1 MKKFTFTLEP
11 LFNYRQRLEDFCRK
25 GFEEALGLLKEEEKK
40 IERLRELYRQSSAE
54 IDSLKEKG
62 EAPVELDIHYAYV
75 EGLKKHIADQ
85 ERILR
90 EVNLLAERKR
100 GELVEASKN
109 RKVIEAFKDKSLES
123 YNKEARRREQRESDE
138 LVTLR
143 YGRNGDEK

>member
-11 LFNYRQRLEDFCRK
+11 LFNYRQRLEDLCRK
-25 GFEEALGLLKEEEKK
+25 GFEEALGLLKEEERK

-62 EAPVELDIHYAYV
+62 ESPGDLDLHYSYV
-75 EGLKKHIADQ
+75 DGLKKHIADQ

>member
-11 LFNYRQRLEDFCRK
+11 LFNYRQRLEDLCRK

-40 IERLRELYRQSSAE
+40 IERLKDLYRQSSAE
-54 IDSLKEKG
+54 IDALKEKG
-62 EAPVELDIHYAYV
+62 EATGELDLHYAYV
-75 EGLKKHIADQ
+75 DGLKKHIADQ

-109 RKVIEAFKDKSLES
+109 RKVIEAFKERSLES
-123 YNKEARRREQRESDE
+123 YNKEARRKEQNESDE